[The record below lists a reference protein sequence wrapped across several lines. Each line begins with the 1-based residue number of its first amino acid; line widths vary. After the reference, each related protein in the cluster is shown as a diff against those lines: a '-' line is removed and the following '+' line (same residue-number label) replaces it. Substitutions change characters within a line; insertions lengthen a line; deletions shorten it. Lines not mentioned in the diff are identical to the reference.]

1 MPVVM
6 VPLDG
11 SSAAEAALPW
21 ATHLAKRTGGEV
33 RLVGVH
39 APPAV
44 LLDGETLGTVI
55 PDEPVRQREVDYFA
69 GVQGRVK
76 ATGVP
81 VSADLLDGGVV
92 TSLAEY
98 AASLRP
104 TWIVML
110 SHARGTVG
118 RFLFGE
124 TATEFVPRSPCPVLL
139 VHDGDSPDVHHVLV
153 PLDGSP
159 LAEGI
164 VRPAAEFARVV
175 AADITLLVA
184 QADARHPDPAGYL
197 AKQAELLRTSGLNA
211 ETRVVSEGHAA
222 DAIVAAADA
231 RAGTV
236 VALATH
242 GRGGLSKLVWGSV
255 TDQVVHRTRRPVLV
269 FKPLED

>member
-1 MPVVM
+1 M

-11 SSAAEAALPW
+11 SPAAEVALPW
-21 ATHLAKRTGGEV
+21 AIHLAKQIRGDV

-55 PDEPVRQREVDYFA
+55 PDDSVRQKEVDYFA
-69 GVQGRVK
+69 EIQRRVK
-76 ATGVP
+76 SAGASVA
-81 VSADLLDGGVV
+81 ADLLDGGVV

-98 AASLRP
+98 AAALRP

-110 SHARGTVG
+110 SHARGAVG

-124 TATEFVPRSPCPVLL
+124 TATEFVRRSPCSVLL
-139 VHDGDSPDVHHVLV
+139 VHEGGAPDAQHVLV

-159 LAEGI
+159 LAERM
-164 VRPAAEFARVV
+164 VRPAGEFARAV
-175 AADITLLVA
+175 AADVTLLMA

-197 AKQAELLRTSGLNA
+197 VKQVEAIRIGGLSVEARVIAEGR
-211 ETRVVSEGHAA
+211 AA
-222 DAIVAAADA
+222 DVIVAAAEA
-231 RAGTV
+231 RPGTV

-269 FKPLED
+269 FKPTEN